1 MVTLLCNL
9 YYVRADSTASTLMG
23 SPPATPPGLTLTED
37 SWSIVEARSWMSP
50 GRAPSNPGGTASRDE
65 DRNYIHA
72 GVFNLLSRLVSAEM
86 RPTRPHERQ
95 TIVVDGLPGGS
106 SLRRHGPVNLTI

>member
-1 MVTLLCNL
+1 MMVNLCNL
-9 YYVRADSTASTLMG
+9 DYFQTDSTASSRMG
-23 SPPATPPGLTLTED
+23 RPPATPPQPTLTED

-50 GRAPSNPGGTASRDE
+50 GCAPSNPGGTASRDE

-72 GVFNLLSRLVSAEM
+72 NVSNLLSRLVSAEM
-86 RPTRPHERQ
+86 RPTRPHERL
-95 TIVVDGLPGGS
+95 TIVIDGLPGGS